1 MTKFSISNFLASNQL
16 TKVQIDAIDMS
27 VQGVALTGCLLNFL
41 VDADLTAQEIGFD
54 FYTAFRDLEGT
65 PHINFTHTM
74 SIEALS
80 SKNSATVRSEF
91 RTFLHN
97 TQISLVTALFNEDQ
111 LTDAEVDYI
120 LSVYPHIDFY
130 NPDLVTF
137 CAQPF
142 IALESQ
148 DSMSNTTIGIINE
161 LMYILTDKIIAETMF
176 ELVKANFNS
185 EAQKADF
192 IESASSL
199 TRL

>member
-1 MTKFSISNFLASNQL
+1 MTKFNISNFLASNQI

-27 VQGVALTGCLLNFL
+27 VQGIALTGCLLNFL
-41 VDADLTAQEIGFD
+41 VDGNLAAQEIGFD

-65 PHINFTHTM
+65 PHINFTQTM

-80 SKNSATVRSEF
+80 SKNSATVRNEI

-97 TQISLVTALFNEDQ
+97 IQISLVTALFNEDQ

-120 LSVYPHIDFY
+120 LEVYPDINFY
-130 NPDLVTF
+130 NPDLETF

-148 DSMSNTTIGIINE
+148 DAMSNTTTGIINE
-161 LMYILTDKIIAETMF
+161 LMYIFTDKTIAETMF
-176 ELVKANFNS
+176 ELVKANFNP